1 MAATARD
8 SVGISELHEGDIKYS
23 PLQDLLLAQ
32 KFDYASLDS
41 GPNHPKSGLTSE

>member
-8 SVGISELHEGDIKYS
+8 SVGISELHERDIKYS

-41 GPNHPKSGLTSE
+41 RPNHPKSGLTSE